1 MRNNI
6 PRELLDCRIME
17 KYSWTYQELLDTPKV
32 VYDWATELMSFDAQR
47 AENDAK
53 TIPKS

>member
-1 MRNNI
+1 
-6 PRELLDCRIME
+6 ME